1 MLIVSQNLTNY
12 DLPVPKEA
20 IFRINL
26 AWVNS
31 LEELKNLLKKNQGH
45 EIFLDL
51 PRGRI
56 KPPNNK
62 YTIDE
67 VLPIIESHDNVKY
80 LAISNVDSVEDISN
94 LIKIIPKHTTI
105 IQKIESRSGVKNIA
119 KIVEILGREKIVM
132 LDHDDLYSEILRN
145 HGNQEEFIKYL
156 ENLAAFCDKYNVILL
171 RTIGVLFA
179 DSEKRISEY
188 VK

>member
-31 LEELKNLLKKNQGH
+31 LEELKNLIKKNQNH

-62 YTIDE
+62 YTINE
-67 VLPIIESHDNVKY
+67 VLPIIESHDNIKY
-80 LAISNVDSVEDISN
+80 LAISNVDSADDISN
-94 LIKIIPKHTTI
+94 LAKIIPKHVTI
-105 IQKIESRSGVKNIA
+105 IPKIESRPGIKNIA
-119 KIVEILGREKIVM
+119 EIVDVLGKKKIVM
-132 LDHDDLYSEILRN
+132 LDHDDL
-145 HGNQEEFIKYL
+145 
-156 ENLAAFCDKYNVILL
+156 
-171 RTIGVLFA
+171 
-179 DSEKRISEY
+179 
-188 VK
+188 

>member
-1 MLIVSQNLTNY
+1 MKKFIDVGPAIQIMSLAVIPTTVSL
-12 DLPVPKEA
+12 
-20 IFRINL
+20 F
-26 AWVNS
+26 
-31 LEELKNLLKKNQGH
+31 
-45 EIFLDL
+45 
-51 PRGRI
+51 
-56 KPPNNK
+56 
-62 YTIDE
+62 YT
-67 VLPIIESHDNVKY
+67 S
-80 LAISNVDSVEDISN
+80 
-94 LIKIIPKHTTI
+94 
-105 IQKIESRSGVKNIA
+105 Q
-119 KIVEILGREKIVM
+119 ILGREKIVM

>member
-12 DLPVPKEA
+12 DLPLPEEA
-20 IFRINL
+20 VFRINL

-31 LEELKNLLKKNQGH
+31 LAELKDLIEKNQEH

-67 VLPIIESHDNVKY
+67 VLPIIESYDNVKY
-80 LAISNVDSVEDISN
+80 LAISNVDSADDISN
-94 LIKIIPKHTTI
+94 LVEIIPKHVTI
-105 IQKIESRSGVKNIA
+105 VPKIESRLGIKNIA
-119 KIVEILGREKIVM
+119 EITKILGEKKIVM

-145 HGNQEEFIKYL
+145 HGNQEEFVTYL
-156 ENLAAFCDKYNVILL
+156 ENLTEFCNKYNVVLL

>member
-12 DLPVPKEA
+12 DFVVPKEA

-31 LEELKNLLKKNQGH
+31 LEELKNLIKKNQGH

-51 PRGRI
+51 PKGRI

-62 YTIDE
+62 YTINE

-80 LAISNVDSVEDISN
+80 LAISNVDSADDISN
-94 LIKIIPKHTTI
+94 LIKITPKHITI
-105 IQKIESRSGVKNIA
+105 IPSPGP
-119 KIVEILGREKIVM
+119 
-132 LDHDDLYSEILRN
+132 
-145 HGNQEEFIKYL
+145 
-156 ENLAAFCDKYNVILL
+156 CP
-171 RTIGVLFA
+171 
-179 DSEKRISEY
+179 
-188 VK
+188 

>member
-1 MLIVSQNLTNY
+1 VLIVSQNLTNY
-12 DLPVPKEA
+12 DLPLPKEA

-31 LEELKNLLKKNQGH
+31 LEELKNLIKKNQGH

-51 PRGRI
+51 PKGRI

-62 YTIDE
+62 YTINE

-80 LAISNVDSVEDISN
+80 LAISNVDSADDISN
-94 LIKIIPKHTTI
+94 LVEIIPKHVTI
-105 IQKIESRSGVKNIA
+105 VPKIESRSGVKNIA
-119 KIVEILGREKIVM
+119 EITKILGEKKIVM

-145 HGNQEEFIKYL
+145 HGNQEEFIKCL
-156 ENLAAFCDKYNVILL
+156 ENLTAFCDKQNVILL